1 MCLFEYYALLLFLHR
16 SRLQDMAKNNP
27 IEKQIDAEI
36 LATLKQEHMP
46 T

>member
-1 MCLFEYYALLLFLHR
+1 
-16 SRLQDMAKNNP
+16 MAKNNP

-46 T
+46 TWKVIEQKM

>member
-1 MCLFEYYALLLFLHR
+1 MLCYSFSIEAG
-16 SRLQDMAKNNP
+16 LQDMAKNNP